1 MYSINSCWLIK
12 LAVESP
18 DNDLWL
24 CPPLLY
30 VFGCPLCCYH
40 GSGSV
45 LFYDFIQEGLWS
57 VENACTIQVLASAG
71 AGFCLWCFC
80 ECQIWG
86 GGEGRGARS
95 RKGSGIVF
103 PCSKQNNLCVIISVL
118 IVCWG
123 SAIPRIGAQLFSLRG
138 MGGRMWTRKL
148 PPVCE
153 SAAVRRDYRNIWVIG
168 SRKSHNGL
176 KSVGDQTWHRV

>member
-1 MYSINSCWLIK
+1 MTFDCVRHCCTC
-12 LAVESP
+12 LAVH
-18 DNDLWL
+18 
-24 CPPLLY
+24 Y
-30 VFGCPLCCYH
+30 GCYH

-57 VENACTIQVLASAG
+57 VENACSIQVLSSAG

-103 PCSKQNNLCVIISVL
+103 PCSKQNNLCVIISML

-123 SAIPRIGAQLFSLRG
+123 SVIPRIGAQVFFLRG
-138 MGGRMWTRKL
+138 MEEGRGRGNFLLCVRLQLCVVITGTSGSSVPGNLTMGLNLWEARRD
-148 PPVCE
+148 PVCKC
-153 SAAVRRDYRNIWVIG
+153 WC
-168 SRKSHNGL
+168 
-176 KSVGDQTWHRV
+176 